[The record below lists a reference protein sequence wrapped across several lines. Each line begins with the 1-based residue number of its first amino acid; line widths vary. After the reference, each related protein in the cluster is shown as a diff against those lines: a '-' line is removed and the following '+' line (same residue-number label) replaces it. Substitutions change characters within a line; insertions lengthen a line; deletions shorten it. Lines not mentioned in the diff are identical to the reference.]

1 MRRLVWVVVA
11 AALLWAGY
19 WVAISLAIG
28 RGAEAWLAARQA
40 EGWQAEAGD
49 IAVQG
54 FPLRFDTTLTG
65 LALAD
70 PETGLAWEAPAF
82 RVQAAAHRPHHV
94 TAIWP
99 AEQTVAT
106 PLQRITVTTADLR
119 AEATLVPGAALVLD
133 RAQVV
138 MDDMRLASTL
148 GWDAAIERGRLTL
161 QRTAGAPPES
171 YSHDL
176 TFEATGYTLPALLR
190 RGLDP
195 AGLLPD
201 RIEGLRADMSM
212 TFDRPWDR
220 FAIEDRRPQP
230 RSIEVRSLS
239 ADWGRLALRVA
250 GQVAI
255 DTEGRPEGRI
265 TVRAENWREMVGLAV
280 NAGVLPQGLART
292 VERGLEILAALGPN
306 PDVLDAPLSFQGGFM
321 SLGPIP
327 LGPAPRLVLR

>member
-11 AALLWAGY
+11 AALLWAGS
-19 WVAISLAIG
+19 WAAVSVVVS

-40 EGWQAEAGD
+40 EGWQAEADG

-54 FPLRFDTTLTG
+54 FPLRFDTAITG

-70 PETGLAWEAPAF
+70 PDTGLAWEAPAF

-106 PLQRITVTTADLR
+106 PLQRITVITTEMQAQ
-119 AEATLVPGAALVLD
+119 AVFVPGAALVLD

-148 GWDAAIERGRLTL
+148 GWDAGIERGRLTL
-161 QRTAGAPPES
+161 QRTVGAPPEDHR
-171 YSHDL
+171 HDL
-176 TFEATGYTLPALLR
+176 TFEATGYTLPVLLH

-195 AGLLPD
+195 AGVLPD
-201 RIEGLRADMSM
+201 RIEGLRVDMTM

-230 RSIEVRSLS
+230 RSIEIRSLS

-250 GQVAI
+250 GEVAI

-306 PDVLDAPLSFQGGFM
+306 PEVLDAPLSFQGGFM
-321 SLGPIP
+321 SLGPLP